1 MNTSEFSALSHPYH
15 CADVKP
21 SASLEVAGKTEKAE
35 DLAHSPKNASKKKS
49 GSGLFGL
56 RYLKKKDLEKK
67 GSPPKLSRR
76 TGTAHKKQPKTKFD
90 NSLKN
95 FMWLTQSVPEVVTA
109 CMHGA
114 IVAIP

>member
-1 MNTSEFSALSHPYH
+1 MLRMNTSEFSALSHPYH

-95 FMWLTQSVPEVVTA
+95 FM
-109 CMHGA
+109 
-114 IVAIP
+114 